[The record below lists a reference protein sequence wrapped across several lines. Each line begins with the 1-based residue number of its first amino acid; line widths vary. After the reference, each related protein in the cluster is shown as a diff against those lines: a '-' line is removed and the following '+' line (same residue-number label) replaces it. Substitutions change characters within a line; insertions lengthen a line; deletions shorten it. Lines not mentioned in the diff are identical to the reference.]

1 MPRWIVF
8 DQDTASELRSRLPQ
22 ASVFEAPGRAAL
34 EYALNSPRS
43 VVAVLPPSLGNVS
56 AVAVFRPGRT
66 LSRPATTSYGGLGG
80 SGTAAA
86 PVKSSRVRASG
97 FLGLNDAPVLEEDEE
112 EEDEKRRWW
121 QFWRE

>member
-34 EYALNSPRS
+34 EYALDGPRS
-43 VVAVLPPSLGNVS
+43 VVTVLAPAVGSVS

-66 LSRPATTSYGGLGG
+66 L
-80 SGTAAA
+80 AALSA
-86 PVKSSRVRASG
+86 KPSRVRASG
-97 FLGLNDAPVLEEDEE
+97 FLGLNDSPVPEEE
-112 EEDEKRRWW
+112 EEDEKHRWW
-121 QFWRE
+121 QFWKE

>member
-8 DQDTASELRSRLPQ
+8 DQDTASQLRSRLPQ

-34 EYALNSPRS
+34 EYAIDSPRS
-43 VVAVLPPSLGNVS
+43 VVTVLPSVPGTGS

-66 LSRPATTSYGGLGG
+66 PTAQPAKASRLRAT
-80 SGTAAA
+80 
-86 PVKSSRVRASG
+86 G
-97 FLGLNDAPVLEEDEE
+97 FLGLTDESVLQEEE

-121 QFWRE
+121 EFWKE

>member
-43 VVAVLPPSLGNVS
+43 VVAVLPPSLGNGS
-56 AVAVFRPGRT
+56 AVAVFRPGRAG
-66 LSRPATTSYGGLGG
+66 SRPATTTPRRDEGGIRTE
-80 SGTAAA
+80 SAP
-86 PVKSSRVRASG
+86 PVKPSRVRAGG
-97 FLGLNDAPVLEEDEE
+97 FLGLNDEVVVEE
-112 EEDEKRRWW
+112 ETPHKKNWW
-121 QFWRE
+121 QRFTD

>member
-34 EYALNSPRS
+34 EYALNSSRS
-43 VVAVLPPSLGNVS
+43 VVAVLPTSLGNGS

-66 LSRPATTSYGGLGG
+66 LAAQPAKPARIR
-80 SGTAAA
+80 AA
-86 PVKSSRVRASG
+86 G
-97 FLGLNDAPVLEEDEE
+97 FLGLNDEVVVDEE
-112 EEDEKRRWW
+112 APAKKSWW
-121 QFWRE
+121 QKFAD